1 MTGGDTGDHTKG
13 WMGNQEALL
22 ARRLL
27 IFTKEMNMNKL
38 EKDGKVAV
46 MISPGFGAG
55 WSTWNSEFRDTLL
68 FDAEIAQAVIDGDK
82 AKAAQLAM
90 EKCPGL
96 CAGGANGLTP
106 HILSESAGTQMFDSL
121 YMKEQYE
128 TMSANT

>member
-1 MTGGDTGDHTKG
+1 
-13 WMGNQEALL
+13 
-22 ARRLL
+22 
-27 IFTKEMNMNKL
+27 MNKL

-55 WSTWNSEFRDTLL
+55 WSTWNSDCRDTLL

-96 CAGGANGLTP
+96 YTGGAGGLMVEWIDKGSVFEVEEYKG
-106 HILSESAGTQMFDSL
+106 SESLHIIGGRDYLVA
-121 YMKEQYE
+121 
-128 TMSANT
+128 

>member
-1 MTGGDTGDHTKG
+1 
-13 WMGNQEALL
+13 
-22 ARRLL
+22 
-27 IFTKEMNMNKL
+27 MNKL

-82 AKAAQLAM
+82 AKATQLAM

-96 CAGGANGLTP
+96 CAGGARDLTVEWIDKGSVFEVEE
-106 HILSESAGTQMFDSL
+106 HDGSESLHIIGGRDYSVA
-121 YMKEQYE
+121 
-128 TMSANT
+128 

>member
-1 MTGGDTGDHTKG
+1 
-13 WMGNQEALL
+13 
-22 ARRLL
+22 
-27 IFTKEMNMNKL
+27 MNKL

-90 EKCPGL
+90 EKCQGL
-96 CAGGANGLTP
+96 YGGAGGAVGLMVEWIDKGSVFEVEE
-106 HILSESAGTQMFDSL
+106 HDGSESLHIIGGRDYPVA
-121 YMKEQYE
+121 
-128 TMSANT
+128 

>member
-1 MTGGDTGDHTKG
+1 M
-13 WMGNQEALL
+13 
-22 ARRLL
+22 
-27 IFTKEMNMNKL
+27 FTKELNMNKL

-96 CAGGANGLTP
+96 CAGGAGGLMVEW
-106 HILSESAGTQMFDSL
+106 IDKGSVFEVEEYDGSESLHIIGGRDYSVA
-121 YMKEQYE
+121 
-128 TMSANT
+128 

>member
-1 MTGGDTGDHTKG
+1 
-13 WMGNQEALL
+13 MG
-22 ARRLL
+22 

-96 CAGGANGLTP
+96 YAGGAGGAGGLMVEWIDKGSAFEVEE
-106 HILSESAGTQMFDSL
+106 HDGSESLHIIGSRDYSVV
-121 YMKEQYE
+121 
-128 TMSANT
+128 